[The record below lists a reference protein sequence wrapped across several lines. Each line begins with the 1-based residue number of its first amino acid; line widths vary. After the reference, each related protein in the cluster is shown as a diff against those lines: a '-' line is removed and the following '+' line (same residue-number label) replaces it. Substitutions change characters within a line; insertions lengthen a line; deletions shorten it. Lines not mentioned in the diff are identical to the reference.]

1 VGSVARLAF
10 LALLLL
16 VVIVVARGCV
26 PSRVVLPSP
35 TASPSATLSPS
46 ATPTRSVTPLPSAS
60 RTATIAPQTV
70 FTLVVTDAELTKA
83 AASSFPQTVSG
94 VTVRDPVVRT
104 TTRGVRL
111 TASARVFFGTTEFV
125 MTGTPYASAGR
136 VAVRVDSITLG
147 GLGLPDSVRAQA
159 AASVET
165 AIGGLVPSTVLV
177 QKVTL
182 GEGTVTIE
190 GVTQR

>member
-1 VGSVARLAF
+1 MGSIARLGF

-16 VVIVVARGCV
+16 VEIVVARGCV
-26 PSRVVLPSP
+26 PSRVVFPSP
-35 TASPSATLSPS
+35 TASPPS

-70 FTLVVTDAELTKA
+70 FTLVITDAELTKA

-111 TASARVFFGTTEFV
+111 TASARLFFGTTEFV
-125 MTGTPYASAGR
+125 MTGTPQATAGR

-147 GLGLPDSVRAQA
+147 GVGLPDSVREQA
-159 AASVET
+159 AKSVES

-182 GEGTVTIE
+182 GEGSVTID

>member
-1 VGSVARLAF
+1 MARLGF

-26 PSRVVLPSP
+26 PSRVVFPEP
-35 TASPSATLSPS
+35 TATVSPVR
-46 ATPTRSVTPLPSAS
+46 ATPSRPATPPPSAS
-60 RTATIAPQTV
+60 ATAPQTT
-70 FTLVVTDAELTKA
+70 FSLRVTDAQLTQA

-104 TTRGVRL
+104 TTSGVRL

-165 AIGGLVPSTVLV
+165 AIGGLVPSTVRV
-177 QKVTL
+177 EKVTL
-182 GEGTVTIE
+182 SDGGVTIE
-190 GVTQR
+190 GETRR

>member
-1 VGSVARLAF
+1 MGSVARLAF

-16 VVIVVARGCV
+16 VLIIVTRGCV
-26 PSRVVLPSP
+26 PSRVVFPSP
-35 TASPSATLSPS
+35 TATASSPG

-60 RTATIAPQTV
+60 RTATIAPQTA
-70 FTLVVTDAELTKA
+70 FSLVVTDADLTKA
-83 AASSFPQTVSG
+83 AQSSFPQTVSG

-104 TTRGVRL
+104 TTSGVRL
-111 TASARVFFGTTEFV
+111 SASARVFFGTTEFV
-125 MTGTPYASAGR
+125 MTGTPHASAGR

-159 AASVET
+159 AASVES

-182 GEGTVTIE
+182 GEGSVTIE

>member
-1 VGSVARLAF
+1 VARLGF

-16 VVIVVARGCV
+16 AVIVIARGCV
-26 PSRVVLPSP
+26 PSRVVFPSP
-35 TASPSATLSPS
+35 TASPLS
-46 ATPTRSVTPLPSAS
+46 ATPTRSVTPRPSVS
-60 RTATIAPQTV
+60 GTATIAPQTA
-70 FTLVVTDAELTKA
+70 FSLTVTDAELTKA
-83 AASSFPQTVSG
+83 ASSSFPQTVSG

-104 TTRGVRL
+104 TTSGVRL

-125 MTGTPYASAGR
+125 MTGTPFASAGR

-159 AASVET
+159 ASSVES

-177 QKVTL
+177 QKVSL
-182 GEGTVTIE
+182 GAGSVTIE

>member
-16 VVIVVARGCV
+16 VLIVVTRGCV
-26 PSRVVLPSP
+26 PSRVVFPSP
-35 TASPSATLSPS
+35 TATASPPSVSA
-46 ATPTRSVTPLPSAS
+46 TRSVTPLPTAS
-60 RTATIAPQTV
+60 RTATIAPQTA
-70 FTLVVTDAELTKA
+70 FSLVVTDAELTKA
-83 AASSFPQTVSG
+83 AQSSFPQTVSG

-104 TTRGVRL
+104 TTSGVRL
-111 TASARVFFGTTEFV
+111 SASARVFFGTTEFV
-125 MTGTPYASAGR
+125 MTGTPHASAGR

-159 AASVET
+159 AASVES

-182 GEGTVTIE
+182 GEGSVTIE

>member
-1 VGSVARLAF
+1 MGSVARLGF

-16 VVIVVARGCV
+16 VVFLVSRECV
-26 PSRVVLPSP
+26 PSRVVFPSP
-35 TASPSATLSPS
+35 TATASPPS
-46 ATPTRSVTPLPSAS
+46 ATPTRSVTPRPSAS
-60 RTATIAPQTV
+60 GTATIAPQTA
-70 FTLVVTDAELTKA
+70 FSLTVTDAELTKA

-125 MTGTPYASAGR
+125 MTGTPFASAGR

-159 AASVET
+159 AASVES

-182 GEGTVTIE
+182 GEGSVTIE

>member
-16 VVIVVARGCV
+16 VLIIVTRGCV
-26 PSRVVLPSP
+26 PSRVVFPSP
-35 TASPSATLSPS
+35 TATASPPG
-46 ATPTRSVTPLPSAS
+46 ATPTRSVTPLPTAS
-60 RTATIAPQTV
+60 RTATIAPQTA
-70 FTLVVTDAELTKA
+70 FSLVVTDAELTKA
-83 AASSFPQTVSG
+83 AQSSFPQTVSG

-104 TTRGVRL
+104 TTSGVRL
-111 TASARVFFGTTEFV
+111 SASARVFFGTTEFV
-125 MTGTPYASAGR
+125 MTGTPHASAGR

-159 AASVET
+159 AASVES

-182 GEGTVTIE
+182 GEGSVTIE

>member
-1 VGSVARLAF
+1 MGSVARLGV
-10 LALLLL
+10 LALFLL

-26 PSRVVLPSP
+26 PSRVVFPEP
-35 TASPSATLSPS
+35 TASPVS
-46 ATPTRSVTPLPSAS
+46 ATPTRSATPRPSVSA
-60 RTATIAPQTV
+60 TAAVAPQTI
-70 FTLVVTDAELTKA
+70 FSLRVTDAELTQA

-104 TTRGVRL
+104 TTSGVRL

-159 AASVET
+159 AASVES
-165 AIGGLVPSTVLV
+165 AIGGLVPPSVRV
-177 QKVTL
+177 DKVTL
-182 GEGTVTIE
+182 NDGGVTIE
-190 GVTQR
+190 GETRR